1 MKKKQTPNLLESFE
15 AIKEAAGQTYD
26 GHRCMIAPSPEL
38 KVKLNKEIQK
48 LKKQLE
54 GSILSNK
61 IKAGSEYKPVGLNDG
76 LIYPGTMFPV
86 GTGADMARSAAANRA
101 PLSGTVRVVVI
112 LVDFSDKVMAT
123 AKSHYEDL
131 FFSLGTIA
139 TGSVR
144 EYYREVTH
152 GTIDIQGQVVGP
164 YRMPK
169 TYAQYAHG
177 ASGMGSVL
185 PNARTMAKDAAVASN
200 PAVNFANYDNDADGF
215 VDAFIVIHAGSG
227 AEVTG
232 STGDIWSHKWVLDGG
247 AYTADGSTKIYGY
260 LTVPEDCRLGVCAH
274 ELGHLLFGFPDLYDT
289 DNSSEGIGNWCLMA
303 SGSWNN
309 GGLTPAHPSAWCK
322 CQQNWV
328 TTVNQTTNQ
337 NNVAIEDVKSGYK
350 VFKLWKDGAPASE
363 YFLVENRQ
371 KILFDKNL
379 PNSGLLVWHIDD
391 ATANNTNESHYK
403 VALMQADGKKDLENN
418 NNRGDAGDSYPG
430 SSNNNNFNNTSNPN
444 SKSYAG
450 SSTCVQVNNISAP
463 AAIMHAD
470 LAVKC
475 KILKVNIR
483 KELIKEKEFRKEFK
497 REKLEIKE
505 IEKSFITEKATAHDK
520 QLVENKLSDGK
531 FADGKFADG
540 KLGEGGGLGFGRM
553 AGSENAPGS
562 LEARLSQIEAIV
574 GQIQPFIEQALR
586 PDLSEGALSGEDQQE
601 EEDV

>member
-15 AIKEAAGQTYD
+15 AIKSAASKTYD
-26 GHRCMIAPSPEL
+26 GHRCMISPSPEL
-38 KVKLNKEIQK
+38 NTKLNKEIQK
-48 LKKQLE
+48 LKKQLD
-54 GSILSNK
+54 GGLLANK
-61 IKAGSEYKPVGLNDG
+61 IITGSDYKPVGLNDG

-86 GTGADMARSAAANRA
+86 GTGAEMARSAAANRA
-101 PLSGTVRVVVI
+101 PLSGTVRVIVV
-112 LVDFSDKVMAT
+112 LADFSDKVMTT

-131 FFSLGTIA
+131 FFSLGKVA

-152 GTIDIQGQVVGP
+152 GTVDIQGQVVGP

-177 ASGMGSVL
+177 ASGMGAAL

-200 PAVNFANYDNDADGF
+200 PAVNFANYDNDGDGF
-215 VDAFIVIHAGSG
+215 VDAFIVIHAGTG

-232 STGDIWSHKWVLDGG
+232 SSGDIWSHKWVLDGG

-322 CQQNWV
+322 CQQSWV

-350 VFKLWKDGAPASE
+350 VFKLWKNGAPASE

-371 KILFDKNL
+371 KVLFDKNL
-379 PNSGLLVWHIDD
+379 PNSGLLIWHIDD
-391 ATANNTNESHYK
+391 AAANNTNEAHYK

-418 NNRGDAGDSYPG
+418 HNRGDAGDSYPG
-430 SSNNNNFNNTSNPN
+430 SSNNVKFNNTTNPD

-450 SSTCVQVNNISAP
+450 SNTCVQVNNISAP

-470 LAVKC
+470 LFVKC
-475 KILKVNIR
+475 KVVKLKDNLH
-483 KELIKEKEFRKEFK
+483 KEIIKEKEFRKEFK
-497 REKLEIKE
+497 LEKNEIKE
-505 IEKSFITEKATAHDK
+505 FEKNLITDKATAHDK
-520 QLVENKLSDGK
+520 QLIENKLSDNK
-531 FADGKFADG
+531 FSDG

-553 AGSENAPGS
+553 QGEANVPGS
-562 LEARLSQIEAIV
+562 IDARLAQLEAIV
-574 GQIQPFIEQALR
+574 GQIQPFIEQSLR
-586 PDLSEGALSGEDQQE
+586 PDLSEGALSGEDQDE
-601 EEDV
+601 EQA